1 MHYTLTIVHNVLKLD
16 TPDLHLQVHNEVK
29 TDSGEEESEV
39 KVCGEKEQVQ
49 VGSYVEEKDME
60 EDQVA
65 VGDQVAVRDQ
75 VEVGDHVEVGDKDQ
89 VEAETVTGTSVCP
102 HSDCGKTFEKK
113 FFLEIHV
120 RRHHT
125 GEKPFVCTECGK
137 SFTLKA
143 ALKDH
148 KR

>member
-1 MHYTLTIVHNVLKLD
+1 MHYIHRTVQGMLKLD

-29 TDSGEEESEV
+29 ADSGEVEPEA
-39 KVCGEKEQVQ
+39 KVCGKKEQVQ
-49 VGSYVEEKDME
+49 VGSFVEEKDMVE
-60 EDQVA
+60 DQVALGDQVVVGDQVA
-65 VGDQVAVRDQ
+65 VGDQ
-75 VEVGDHVEVGDKDQ
+75 DQ
-89 VEAETVTGTSVCP
+89 VEAETVTGRSVCP
-102 HSDCGKTFEKK
+102 QSDCGKTFEKK
-113 FFLEIHV
+113 FFLEIHM

-148 KR
+148 KRWVF